1 MSAIRDGLVRSSKAL
16 RRLEL
21 VFLGF
26 NIAVALAMMTVVVYG
41 VVMRYVF
48 NIPARWVAEVSEF
61 MMVALTFLALAYVQH
76 ERKHINIS
84 FLFSQQSEGIKTI
97 WSIVTTLCSL
107 GIFVLLTWAT
117 WVFAMKAYYSG
128 FVSDGAALPLFP
140 PRLLVP
146 IGSGVLCLQLLADL
160 MQQIGSLLSHKV
172 ST

>member
-1 MSAIRDGLVRSSKAL
+1 MSAIRGGLVRSSKAL

-26 NIAVALAMMTVVVYG
+26 NIVVALAMMTVVVYG

-61 MMVALTFLALAYVQH
+61 MMVALTFLALAYVQ
-76 ERKHINIS
+76 EQRKHINIS
-84 FLFSQQSEGIKTI
+84 FLFSRQNEGIKTI

-128 FVSDGAALPLFP
+128 FVSDSAALPLFP

-160 MQQIGSLLSHKV
+160 IQQIGSLLSHRV

>member
-1 MSAIRDGLVRSSKAL
+1 MSAIRDGLVRSGQVL

-26 NIAVALAMMTVVVYG
+26 NIVVALAMMTVVVYG

-61 MMVALTFLALAYVQH
+61 LMVALTFLALAYVQ
-76 ERKHINIS
+76 EQRKHINIS
-84 FLFSQQSEGIKTI
+84 FLFSRQNEGMKTI